1 MQRGLPFGGRGCDEP
16 AHCCFRQQAGLYSA
30 DLQRV
35 IDTTT
40 RTVALANAG
49 QPPVYHYHANTGV
62 VEAIEHHAYPP
73 GVRRDTTSRPGA
85 LRYRPGDTVVFYTDG
100 LVEAWNA
107 KGETFERLEGLL
119 AWYGKSSAT
128 DLQAT
133 ILAEL
138 RTFLGELAAKDDI
151 TLSYSS
157 LFT

>member
-1 MQRGLPFGGRGCDEP
+1 
-16 AHCCFRQQAGLYSA
+16 
-30 DLQRV
+30 
-35 IDTTT
+35 
-40 RTVALANAG
+40 
-49 QPPVYHYHANTGV
+49 
-62 VEAIEHHAYPP
+62 
-73 GVRRDTTSRPGA
+73 
-85 LRYRPGDTVVFYTDG
+85 
-100 LVEAWNA
+100 
-107 KGETFERLEGLL
+107 LEGLL